1 MFHNC
6 VQSILRT
13 TRYNYNVKHFRRFI
27 STNQLNCGSSYQGDG
42 KTTAHIL
49 NSDADSGLLINGISE
64 VGFRLNNSVTVLGP
78 MVIFPRSVLSWC
90 IRDIRDINEESL
102 SLFTILE
109 PSIEI
114 IVLGVGDSLEN
125 PKFYQSLLPFMRKHL
140 INIEVLPTEQA
151 CTTFNFLN
159 SEGRYVA
166 AGLIPPQVLQTTDDD
181 LLRTKLRYQ
190 NLYET
195 NY

>member
-1 MFHNC
+1 MFHNYIRNAIRKASLS
-6 VQSILRT
+6 VKQST
-13 TRYNYNVKHFRRFI
+13 RFI
-27 STNQLNCGSSYQGDG
+27 SANQSKHYGSSYEGDG

-49 NSDADSGLLINGISE
+49 NNDADSGLLINGISE
-64 VGFRLNNSVTVLGP
+64 VGFRLNNNITVLGP

-90 IRDIRDINEESL
+90 ISSMEDINEESL

-114 IVLGVGDSLEN
+114 IVLGVGDTMQNST
-125 PKFYQSLLPFMRKHL
+125 FYQRLLPFMKKHK
-140 INIEVLPTEQA
+140 INMEILPTEQA

-166 AGLIPPQVLQTTDDD
+166 AGLIPPQILQTTDDD
-181 LLRTKLRYQ
+181 LLRSKLRYQ

-195 NY
+195 SY